1 MVYSFPFHQ
10 KKLKFADY
18 LHNFE
23 LFYRSI
29 CNIDNMLNESID
41 IVTTKIK
48 DVP

>member
-10 KKLKFADY
+10 GKCKFANY

-29 CNIDNMLNESID
+29 CNIDNMLNESLD